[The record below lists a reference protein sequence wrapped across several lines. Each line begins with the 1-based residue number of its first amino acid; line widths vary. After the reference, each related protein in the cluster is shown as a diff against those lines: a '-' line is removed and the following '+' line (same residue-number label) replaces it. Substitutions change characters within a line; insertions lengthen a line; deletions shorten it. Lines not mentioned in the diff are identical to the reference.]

1 MLSLIIN
8 IFRPGGVFIFMDH
21 AAEPENK
28 RMKRIQ
34 KLMEVIIGDCK
45 FKDIRGI
52 IQNGPFKQLFI
63 KNFNGISGFFSPLNP
78 VFYGY
83 GIK

>member
-1 MLSLIIN
+1 M
-8 IFRPGGVFIFMDH
+8 FIFVDH

-28 RMKRIQ
+28 RMKIIQ
-34 KLMEVIIGDCK
+34 KIFETIQGDCK

-52 IQNGPFKQLFI
+52 IQSGPFKQLFI
-63 KNFNGISGFFSPLNP
+63 KNFNGIRGVFSPLNP